1 MPWFRVDDAAAFHP
15 KIVKAGNAAIGAWV
29 RLGAYCNAYHLNGK
43 VETSAAL
50 DIGSQEEIDSLVAVG
65 LLHAVDGGYEIHDY
79 LKYQS
84 SKEAIEAKKEET
96 RKRVAEHRRRNKAG
110 TPDVTSDVTAYIDR
124 SNAVSTRNVPDGMG
138 SEDSSEKPD
147 RVDGRSLQIA
157 WSKISSGGMPN
168 LSGLL
173 EALNSIPAEI
183 SLPPNPAAAFCAAT
197 VKYVEAYLEHKQ
209 VKIPLHPDRITD
221 LKHFGNIVEV
231 MLGKF
236 DVGKMAGRRPNGQP
250 EPHRPRLQTV
260 EELRAKRAAAASE

>member
-1 MPWFRVDDAAAFHP
+1 MAWFKVDDAAAFHP

-29 RLGAYCNAYHLNGK
+29 RLGAYCNAYHLDGRI
-43 VETSAAL
+43 EASRAL
-50 DIGSQEEIDSLVAVG
+50 DIGTQREIDSLVAVG
-65 LLHAVDGGYEIHDY
+65 LLHVVDGGYELHDY

-84 SKEAIEAKKEET
+84 SKEEIAKKREEA
-96 RKRVAEHRRRNKAG
+96 RVRMERL
-110 TPDVTSDVTAYIDR
+110 R
-124 SNAVSTRNVPDGMG
+124 SRSREQSANALANTDHANERTNAFVLDGMG
-138 SEDSSEKPD
+138 SEDSSEKQD
-147 RVDGRSLQIA
+147 RVDGRSLQVA
-157 WSKISSGGMPN
+157 WSKISSGGLPN

-173 EALNSIPAEI
+173 QALNSIPVEV

-209 VKIPLHPDRITD
+209 VKIPLHPDRIID
-221 LKHFGNIVEV
+221 PKHFGNIVEV

-250 EPHRPRLQTV
+250 EPHRPKLQTV